1 MRKWPRCC
9 PSSQAIPM
17 LHQGHPASIT
27 LSQVQIACLLANA
40 FFCTFPHRNTT
51 SPRGEYHRFPTINF
65 NRWGS
70 ASQKGQFCW
79 IEFCQ
84 ILKRVPMRSYPARSL
99 FGNWSERKKEKLR
112 AIMHY
117 FKVVTD
123 ESETM
128 RKLFPC
134 VWSFQWMCVTSSLS
148 HSPHP
153 RHEARWAGDFRET
166 LPPRHRY
173 AKMEKVTFSAV
184 SFFFCL

>member
-1 MRKWPRCC
+1 MHSFARSPTAT
-9 PSSQAIPM
+9 P
-17 LHQGHPASIT
+17 LHLAESTTASLPLISTGKEAPVKKGH
-27 LSQVQIACLLANA
+27 
-40 FFCTFPHRNTT
+40 
-51 SPRGEYHRFPTINF
+51 
-65 NRWGS
+65 
-70 ASQKGQFCW
+70 FCW

-84 ILKRVPMRSYPARSL
+84 ILKRVPLRSHPARSL